1 MRALHTERT
10 GGIRGATRESQIG
23 DVAGLNRL
31 FICQKSPGRFLRRV
45 GPIIAHSGPATY
57 RDAMAQH
64 FDHETTTDDVLEGMD
79 LSGRRIAITG
89 TSAGLGEE
97 AARALAAHGASIL
110 MLARDAAANQ
120 EAAGRIRAAVP
131 DADLS
136 TGVLDLANLASVR
149 ACAAEVDARG
159 EPIDVLINNAGV
171 MACPF
176 GRTADGF
183 EMQFGTN
190 HLGHFELT
198 RRLMPVL
205 AAGTA
210 PRIVCLTSSAHDITD
225 VDLDDPNFERTA
237 YDAWTAYG
245 QSKSANALHAL
256 GLAQRHDADEVIAV
270 SVHPGAIRTSLGRHL
285 DDDLMNQAIERG
297 KQRAADHPEATTG
310 RRFKTVPQ
318 GAATEVWA
326 ATSPG
331 MDEHHGRYLA
341 DCGPGV
347 LGANPGQNGMR
358 PWITDVDTANRL
370 WELSEGLVG

>member
-1 MRALHTERT
+1 
-10 GGIRGATRESQIG
+10 
-23 DVAGLNRL
+23 
-31 FICQKSPGRFLRRV
+31 
-45 GPIIAHSGPATY
+45 
-57 RDAMAQH
+57 MAQR
-64 FDHETTTDDVLEGMD
+64 FDHETTTDDVLDGMD

-97 AARALAAHGASIL
+97 ATRALAARGATVI
-110 MLARDAAANQ
+110 MLARDQAANQ
-120 EAAGRIRAAVP
+120 AAADRVRSAVP
-131 DADLS
+131 DADLIS
-136 TGVLDLANLASVR
+136 GVLDLADLASVR
-149 ACAAEVDARG
+149 ACAAAIEGRG

-198 RRLMPVL
+198 RRLMPAIL
-205 AAGTA
+205 SGDA
-210 PRIVCLTSSAHDITD
+210 PRIVCLTSSAHDISD
-225 VDLDDPNFERTA
+225 VDLSDPNFESTE
-237 YDAWTAYG
+237 YDAWQAYG

-256 GLAQRHDADEVIAV
+256 ALSRRHAAEDVIAV

-285 DDDLMNQAIERG
+285 DDELMNQAIERG
-297 KQRAADHPEATTG
+297 KQRAAASGATTG

-326 ATSPG
+326 ATSP
-331 MDEHHGRYLA
+331 DVVRHHGGYLA

-347 LGANPGQNGMR
+347 LGGNPGENGMR
-358 PWITDVDTANRL
+358 PWITDVDTADRL
-370 WELSEGLVG
+370 WDLSEELLG

>member
-1 MRALHTERT
+1 MTQR
-10 GGIRGATRESQIG
+10 
-23 DVAGLNRL
+23 
-31 FICQKSPGRFLRRV
+31 
-45 GPIIAHSGPATY
+45 Y
-57 RDAMAQH
+57 
-64 FDHETTTDDVLEGMD
+64 DHETTTDDVLSGMD

-97 AARALAAHGASIL
+97 ATRALAAHGASVL
-110 MLARDAAANQ
+110 MLARNDDANREAAA
-120 EAAGRIRAAVP
+120 RVRAVVP
-131 DADLS
+131 DAEL
-136 TGVLDLANLASVR
+136 TTAVLDLADLASVR
-149 ACAAEVDARG
+149 SCAAEIESRG

-198 RRLMPVL
+198 RKLMPVIL
-205 AAGTA
+205 SGTA
-210 PRIVCLTSSAHDITD
+210 PRIVCLTSSAHDISD
-225 VDLDDPNFERTA
+225 VDLDDPNFERTD

-256 GLAQRHDADEVIAV
+256 GLSRRHDADEIIAV

-285 DDDLMNQAIERG
+285 DEDLMQQAIERG
-297 KQRAADHPEATTG
+297 KQRAAASGSTTG

-326 ATSPG
+326 ATAPEIG
-331 MDEHHGRYLA
+331 EYHGGYLA

-347 LGANPGQNGMR
+347 LGGNPGQNGMR
-358 PWITDVDTANRL
+358 RWITDGDTADRL
-370 WELSEGLVG
+370 WAVSERLLG